1 MININKAESKL
12 LLKIFKDFSRDYNA
26 NSISKEIGITP
37 RGALKILKKLKAQN
51 LLKDKQLGRAVFYKI
66 NFDDKYAIKIIE
78 TLLIAEARERAE
90 RWVKEFNDIF
100 KSTDIVILFGSIIRN
115 EKKAGDIDVL
125 LVFKRREYDKISD
138 FINKKNK
145 ILFKK
150 IHEIPQTMQ
159 DLKENLREKNKA
171 MIEAVR
177 EGYILHGQDKLIDV
191 IKDVTSF

>member
-37 RGALKILKKLKAQN
+37 RGALKILKKLKARN

-100 KSTDIVILFGSIIRN
+100 KSTDIVILFG
-115 EKKAGDIDVL
+115 
-125 LVFKRREYDKISD
+125 
-138 FINKKNK
+138 
-145 ILFKK
+145 
-150 IHEIPQTMQ
+150 
-159 DLKENLREKNKA
+159 
-171 MIEAVR
+171 
-177 EGYILHGQDKLIDV
+177 
-191 IKDVTSF
+191 